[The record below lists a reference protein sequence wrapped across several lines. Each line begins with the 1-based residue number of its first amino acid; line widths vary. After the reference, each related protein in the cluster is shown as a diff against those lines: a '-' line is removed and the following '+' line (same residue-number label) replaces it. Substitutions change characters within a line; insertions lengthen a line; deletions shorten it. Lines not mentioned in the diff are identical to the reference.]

1 MGAGALIVGSPTINN
16 MLYPSVS
23 DVLCYLKGLRPKN
36 LIGGTFGSFGWSG
49 EAPAQAM
56 EILKSMNVELPEEP
70 LKLKFASSEED
81 FRKCFDFGVRIGNLL
96 LERAKQ

>member
-1 MGAGALIVGSPTINN
+1 M
-16 MLYPSVS
+16 
-23 DVLCYLKGLRPKN
+23 LCYLKGLRPKN

-49 EAPAQAM
+49 EAPVQAA
-56 EILKSMNVELPEEP
+56 EVLKAMNAELIGEP

-81 FRKCFDFGVRIGNLL
+81 FRKCFDFGVKIGNLL